1 MIEVTIPQDRLA
13 AITESEQEAETDD
26 QALNVQG
33 ADTQEGEGESAAGQT
48 EDKDESKDPVPYS
61 RFSEVIAAKNAAK
74 AEADALKAELAELR
88 AGRTQGSEV
97 EYEELDQSVEARIQR
112 IELAAATKTL
122 DAEVSAAR
130 SKFPEVPEAV
140 LYKAVAEDPSI
151 DVATV
156 AESYHNYVAG
166 VKQKAVEEYLAT
178 NPGPAKVP
186 PAIKTTSSAGQVKAR
201 PKSLEEA
208 HAAMRASLRTVEW

>member
-1 MIEVTIPQDRLA
+1 MIEVVIPDDRLA
-13 AITESEQEAETDD
+13 AITESDEDAETED
-26 QALNVQG
+26 QTLNVQG
-33 ADTQEGEGESAAGQT
+33 ADAHQDEGESAAEQT
-48 EDKDESKDPVPYS
+48 EDKEAAKDPVPYS

-88 AGRTQGSEV
+88 SAGSRSREDDYGEV
-97 EYEELDQSVEARIQR
+97 DNSVEARIQR
-112 IELAAATKTL
+112 IELAEATKTL
-122 DAEVSAAR
+122 DAEVTAAR
-130 SKFPEVPEAV
+130 SRYPEVPEAV

-178 NPGPAKVP
+178 NPGPPKVP
-186 PAIKTTSSAGQVKAR
+186 PAIKTTSSAGQVKAK

-208 HAAMRASLRTVEW
+208 HAAMRASLRSVEW